1 MSTSAP
7 PAITA
12 GNKEEANSM
21 TVKQKK
27 SIAELTAVFTY
38 ALAFGLCGGI
48 SCGQIAL
55 SAASIGYIVLLM
67 AAGAIA
73 AYKAG
78 WTTGK

>member
-1 MSTSAP
+1 
-7 PAITA
+7 
-12 GNKEEANSM
+12 M

-27 SIAELTAVFTY
+27 SIAELTAVSAF

-48 SCGQIAL
+48 SCGRIAL
-55 SAASIGYIVLLM
+55 SAAAIGYTVLLM

-78 WTTGK
+78 WTTDRR